1 MCCKRRSRKI
11 CEQKLKN
18 LFFKLCFT
26 FEILNCFIY
35 FRVQGTKLSMI
46 NLLLVCKYNKLEKWV
61 ANQLEKRN
69 FQILINKDE
78 IMKKKTNTC
87 RKKKDKLRKKLST
100 QKFMKDFPLLHKEK
114 VKEKSRSRKERRSRS
129 CRSRATICEY
139 EISNTC

>member
-1 MCCKRRSRKI
+1 M
-11 CEQKLKN
+11 
-18 LFFKLCFT
+18 
-26 FEILNCFIY
+26 
-35 FRVQGTKLSMI
+35 QGTKLSMI

-100 QKFMKDFPLLHKEK
+100 QKFMRDFPLLHKEK

>member
-26 FEILNCFIY
+26 FEILNCFIN

-100 QKFMKDFPLLHKEK
+100 QKFKKDFPLLHKEK

-129 CRSRATICEY
+129 CRSRATSCEY